1 MEMEIN
7 VKKALKVTTLLI
19 TSLLI
24 ANASASIVRQMELQG
39 TITVG
44 LPQLIWIEG
53 EDVSATISGSLATI
67 SLTVENGTDMNFTSA
82 LYLKN
87 NGTASYNYNI
97 TVSSG
102 LSSSDFEIAM
112 IHIYTNSSGPWA
124 YVDSIDLT
132 NSNDYYQGTLNGGD
146 YLRFTIEVKAIK
158 NNISRSFTVKVEYW

>member
-7 VKKALKVTTLLI
+7 VKKALKVITLLI

-24 ANASASIVRQMELQG
+24 ANASASIIRQMELQG
-39 TITVG
+39 NITVG

-53 EDVSATISGSLATI
+53 EDVSATISGSLAII
-67 SLTVENGTDMNFTSA
+67 SLTVENGTDMNFTRA

-87 NGTASYNYNI
+87 NGTALYNYNI
-97 TVSSG
+97 TVSTG
-102 LSSSDFEIAM
+102 LLGSDFEIAM
-112 IHIYTNSSGPWA
+112 IHIYTNSSGTWT

-132 NSNDYYQGTLNGGD
+132 DSSDYYQGTLDTGN